1 VAIQKFQVPSD
12 VLPAIWSDGKFYLRY
27 RIITEDGAVA
37 SDWSNIYDINTDIDS
52 FDGEF
57 VSAGTYGVQVIRASG
72 GEITIAA
79 SPTTDNLKMLLEWN
93 PVRDVIFPNLK
104 YDVFVKWAY
113 DLVPTYDSDWT
124 YAGTTSAT
132 SQYISTNTDISNNRA
147 TFVKIRLQVATQNK
161 EISSTVFLSETSSSE
176 NISTTYVSDIDGGVI

>member
-1 VAIQKFQVPSD
+1 MAIQKFQVPSD
-12 VLPAIWSDGKFYLRY
+12 VLPPVWSDGKFYLRY

-37 SDWSNIYDINTDIDS
+37 SDWSNIYDIDTDIES
-52 FDGEF
+52 LDGEF
-57 VSAGTYGVQVIRASG
+57 VSAGTYGAQVIRASG
-72 GEITIAA
+72 GEIVIAA

-113 DLVPTYDSDWT
+113 DSVPTYDSSWT

-132 SQYISTNTDISNNRA
+132 SHYITTNIDISSNRA
-147 TFVKIRLQVATQNK
+147 TFVRARLQVATENK
-161 EISSTVFLSETSSSE
+161 EISDTVLLSETPISE
-176 NISTTYVSDIDGGVI
+176 NISTTYVLDIDGGVI